1 MAENDRH
8 EDAAQDAA
16 VEEQAPAPE
25 EDQTVERVE
34 LSYPEYEELKTLA
47 RERDQYLKR
56 LQRAVAD
63 YQNLQK
69 RIDRFRETAYHD
81 ALRSLGEAILPV
93 ADSLSRALEA
103 AEQTEGGETIA
114 AGLRLVEKEF
124 YGALEK
130 LNIRPIQAVGQPFD
144 PHYHEAV
151 MQEPTDEFP
160 PNTVVRELKKGFAL
174 DEQVLRPSQVIVAG
188 PGEQPDEDQGRAEV
202 DS

>member
-1 MAENDRH
+1 MAEAEKTEAGQDPTV
-8 EDAAQDAA
+8 EDPTADPQ
-16 VEEQAPAPE
+16 PE
-25 EDQTVERVE
+25 ETGERVV
-34 LSYPEYEELKTLA
+34 LSYAEYEELKTLA
-47 RERDQYLKR
+47 RERDEYLKR

-69 RIDRFRETAYHD
+69 RIDRFRETARHD
-81 ALRSLGEAILPV
+81 ALRTLGEAILPV

-130 LNIRPIQAVGQPFD
+130 LDIHPIEALGQPFD

-151 MQEPTDEFP
+151 MQAPTDEFP
-160 PNTVVRELKKGFAL
+160 VNTVMRELKKGFAVG
-174 DEQVLRPSQVIVAG
+174 DQVLRPSQVIVAG
-188 PGEQPDEDQGRAEV
+188 PAGEADVE
-202 DS
+202 S